1 MSPLADL
8 DLPDLGAVLASQ
20 KDLKRLL
27 SGGCTN
33 RSVENELFWPN
44 RNYGF
49 SWLLKAQA
57 GWSPSRP
64 LPGVMPHGVRL
75 DLFGAA
81 SVHPYDLHPELR
93 TALAYPGFVERAYAR
108 SVGIEA
114 VLGICSPFLYALQ
127 EFERRF
133 RPPEDRSGTIFF
145 PRHSTAAK
153 KVRSPYGAIAEV
165 LRSLPEPY
173 QPVRICVHW
182 QDAKD
187 GLSAFFRE
195 RGFTTLCC
203 GGLHDN
209 WFLFRLL
216 HLLSTCRY
224 CCSQVVTSNTFY
236 ALAAGVET
244 FLLPAP
250 VEILVD
256 RRFPQPQEEA
266 AATGLRAQLH
276 QQLATPESSPG
287 LGRKRLTL
295 AMLGSEKRK
304 NSHDLLVGLETM
316 ALQQGPG

>member
-8 DLPDLGAVLASQ
+8 DLPDLDAVLVSQ
-20 KDLKRLL
+20 KDLQRLL

-33 RSVENELFWPN
+33 QAEENELFWPN
-44 RNYGF
+44 RNYGL
-49 SWLLKAQA
+49 SWLLKAHA
-57 GWSPSRP
+57 GWSPERP

-81 SVHPYDLHPELR
+81 SVHPYDLHPGLR
-93 TALAYPGFVERAYAR
+93 TALAYPGFVERAYQG
-108 SVGIEA
+108 SEGIEA

-133 RPPEDRSGTIFF
+133 RPLENRSGTIFF

-153 KVRSPYGAIAEV
+153 KVLSPYGAIAER
-165 LRSLPEPY
+165 LRLLPEPY
-173 QPVRICVHW
+173 QPVRVCVHW

-187 GLSAFFRE
+187 GLSTFFQE
-195 RGFTTLCC
+195 RGFTTFCC
-203 GGLHDN
+203 GGLHDR

-244 FLLPAP
+244 FLLQAP

-256 RRFPQPQEEA
+256 PRFPQIQEED
-266 AATGLRAQLH
+266 AATRLRAQLH
-276 QQLATPESSPG
+276 QQLIAAEPRAG
-287 LGRKRLTL
+287 LDRKRLAL
-295 AMLGSEKRK
+295 AMLGSGKQMSSQE
-304 NSHDLLVGLETM
+304 LLNGLEETG
-316 ALQQGPG
+316 LQRFPG

>member
-8 DLPDLGAVLASQ
+8 DLPDLEAVLVSQ
-20 KDLKRLL
+20 KDINQLLKGVPMNN
-27 SGGCTN
+27 S
-33 RSVENELFWPN
+33 EEKELFWPN

-49 SWLLKAQA
+49 SWLLKAHA
-57 GWSPSRP
+57 GWNPSRP

-93 TALAYPGFVERAYAR
+93 TALAYPGFVERAYAG
-108 SVGIEA
+108 SEGIDA

-133 RPPEDRSGTIFF
+133 RPLENRIGTIFF

-153 KVRSPYGAIAEV
+153 KVRSPYGAIAEA

-173 QPVRICVHW
+173 QPVRVCVHW

-195 RGFTTLCC
+195 RGFATFCC

-224 CCSQVVTSNTFY
+224 CCSQAVTSNTFY
-236 ALAAGVET
+236 ALAAGVKP

-256 RRFPQPQEEA
+256 RRFPQLQEET
-266 AATGLRAQLH
+266 AATVLRAQLH
-276 QQLATPESSPG
+276 QQLATPDAPPG
-287 LGRKRLTL
+287 LDRKRLALT
-295 AMLGSEKRK
+295 MLGSGNLKC
-304 NSHDLLVGLETM
+304 SQDLLVELETM
-316 ALQQGPG
+316 ASQQGPG